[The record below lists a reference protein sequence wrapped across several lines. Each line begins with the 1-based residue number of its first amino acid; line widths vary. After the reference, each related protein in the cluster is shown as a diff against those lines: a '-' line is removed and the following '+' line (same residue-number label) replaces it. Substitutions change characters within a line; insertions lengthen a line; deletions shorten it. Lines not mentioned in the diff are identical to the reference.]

1 MNSNI
6 RRFYSLGT
14 KVVQEGN
21 LAVRDLVLNQDA
33 CTLKKETNHTAD
45 LCGISHHG
53 TVNEAS
59 GQSLYKTADL

>member
-1 MNSNI
+1 M
-6 RRFYSLGT
+6 
-14 KVVQEGN
+14 VQEEN

-33 CTLKKETNHTAD
+33 CTLEKRRQSHTAD